1 MTTGTPTAREFSSF
15 LVTARGW
22 FEEVLKGTDADDTCQ
37 KLAQGCLNYLQLL
50 VIDALEEHARQLQL
64 EDAGTDVVTVNV
76 PLDLLTQA
84 PKIRVPDSS
93 ANDLIFAPGQAT

>member
-1 MTTGTPTAREFSSF
+1 M
-15 LVTARGW
+15 VTAKGW

-50 VIDALEEHARQLQL
+50 IIDALEEHARQLQL
-64 EDAGTDVVTVNV
+64 EDAGVTIDV

-84 PKIRVPDSS
+84 PGAPKFRVPDCS
-93 ANDLIFAPGQAT
+93 ANNVMFAPGQGV